1 MDEEKKIAREFV
13 KNKMKNEKKKNYWM
27 KLREKELIA
36 SARVDWMSMENDTWI
51 FFPLISGY

>member
-51 FFPLISGY
+51 FFSLISGY